1 MKRSL
6 DFVLKAATA
15 AVYVLCV
22 ERLARRWQR
31 ENRMDKRTPSRH
43 ARLRVRRQAHSQR
56 VIFAVEGTLDEF
68 CARMLACSVEQVPA
82 SSTAVIDLSEATP
95 IQGEALTAFSRIFA
109 AGRRVRLRGL
119 GEDHY
124 GLLSPSPA
132 AA

>member
-6 DFVLKAATA
+6 HLVLQAATA
-15 AVYVLCV
+15 AVFVLCI
-22 ERLARRWQR
+22 ERLARRSRR
-31 ENRMDKRTPSRH
+31 ENRMEKRSASRH

-68 CARMLACSVEQVPA
+68 AARMLACSVEQVPA

-95 IQGEALTAFSRIFA
+95 IEGGALTAFSRIFTV
-109 AGRRVRLRGL
+109 GRRVRLRGL

-124 GLLSPSPA
+124 GLLTLPLA
-132 AA
+132 A